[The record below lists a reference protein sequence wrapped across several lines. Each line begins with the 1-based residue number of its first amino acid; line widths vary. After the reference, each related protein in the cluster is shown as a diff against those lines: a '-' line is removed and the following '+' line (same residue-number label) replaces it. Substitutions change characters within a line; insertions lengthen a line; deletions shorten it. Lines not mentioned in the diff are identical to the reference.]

1 VRLLLELYCVI
12 VSKQLPS
19 YYLCEIYNGI
29 HLYQFTFELLLFF
42 FLGGCGVGFEQKN
55 SGGPTDL
62 VKKAPISGLVYP
74 YSPPLNTSSN
84 HKPLGFRIKIYV
96 IPV

>member
-1 VRLLLELYCVI
+1 MRLLLELYCVI

-42 FLGGCGVGFEQKN
+42 FLVVVAV
-55 SGGPTDL
+55 SDL
-62 VKKAPISGLVYP
+62 NKKIVAAL
-74 YSPPLNTSSN
+74 
-84 HKPLGFRIKIYV
+84 RI
-96 IPV
+96 